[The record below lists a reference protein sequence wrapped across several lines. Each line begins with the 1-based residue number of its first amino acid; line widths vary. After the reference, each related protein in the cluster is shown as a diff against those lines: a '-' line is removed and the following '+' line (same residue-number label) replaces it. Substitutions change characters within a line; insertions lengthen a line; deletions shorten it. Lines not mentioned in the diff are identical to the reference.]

1 MPGGAPPAGSKQTLT
16 ELGPE
21 GFARWLRESPRIG
34 VTDTTFRD
42 AHQSL
47 LATRVRTKD
56 LLAVAPAVAHTVPQL
71 LSLECWGGATYDVA
85 LRFLAEDPWE
95 RLAALREAVPNIC
108 LQMLLR
114 GRNTVGYTPY
124 PTEVTDAFVHEA
136 TATGIDIFRIFDALN
151 DIGQMRPAIEA
162 VRDTGTAVA
171 EVALCYT
178 SDLSD
183 PSEKLYTLDYYLRL
197 AEQIV
202 DAGAHVLAIKDM
214 AGLLRAP
221 AAAKLVSALRREFD
235 LPVHIHT
242 HDTAGG
248 QLATYL
254 AAIQAGA
261 DAVDGAVA
269 SMAGTTSQPSLSAIV
284 AATDH
289 SERPT
294 GLDLE
299 AIGGL
304 EPYWESVR
312 KIYAPFEAGLASPTG
327 RVYHHEIPGGQLSN
341 LRTQA
346 IALGLGDRFEDIE
359 AMYAAADRML
369 GHLVKVTPSSKVV
382 GDLALHLVGAG
393 VSPEDFKAEPNK
405 FDIPDSV
412 IGFLRGELGNPPGGW
427 PEPFRTKALEGRA
440 EAKPTTEEL
449 SAEDRQHLADDR
461 RRTLNR
467 LLFPGPTKEF
477 ETHRETF
484 GDTSVLD
491 SKDFFYGIRPG
502 KEYAVDLEPG
512 VRLLIELEAIG
523 EADER
528 GMRTVMSTLNGQLR
542 PIQVR
547 DTSAASDIPATE
559 KADKSNPGHVAAPFA
574 GVVTL
579 TVAEGDQVEAGATV
593 ATIEAMKMEAT
604 IAAPKAG
611 RVSRVAINTI
621 QQVEGGDL
629 LVDLG

>member
-1 MPGGAPPAGSKQTLT
+1 
-16 ELGPE
+16 
-21 GFARWLRESPRIG
+21 
-34 VTDTTFRD
+34 
-42 AHQSL
+42 
-47 LATRVRTKD
+47 
-56 LLAVAPAVAHTVPQL
+56 
-71 LSLECWGGATYDVA
+71 
-85 LRFLAEDPWE
+85 FLAEDPWE

-124 PTEVTDAFVHEA
+124 PTEVTDAFVQEA
-136 TATGIDIFRIFDALN
+136 AATGIDIFRIFDALN
-151 DIGQMRPAIEA
+151 DVGQMRPAIEA
-162 VRDTGTAVA
+162 VRETGTAVA

-178 SDLSD
+178 ADLSD
-183 PSEKLYTLDYYLRL
+183 PREQLYTLDYYLRL

-202 DAGAHVLAIKDM
+202 DAGAHILAVKDM

-235 LPVHIHT
+235 LPVHLHT

-284 AATDH
+284 AATDY

-294 GLDLE
+294 GLDLR
-299 AIGGL
+299 AIEDL

-312 KIYAPFEAGLASPTG
+312 KVYAPFEAGLASPTG

-346 IALGLGDRFEDIE
+346 VALGLGDRFEDIE
-359 AMYAAADRML
+359 AMYEAADRIL
-369 GHLVKVTPSSKVV
+369 GRLVKVTPSSKVV

-393 VSPEDFKAEPNK
+393 VRPLDFEATPDK

-412 IGFLRGELGNPPGGW
+412 IGFLRGELGTPPGGW
-427 PEPFRTKALEGRA
+427 PEPFRTKALQGRA
-440 EAKPTTEEL
+440 AAKPTPEL
-449 SAEDRQHLADDR
+449 SAEDREGLAKEPR
-461 RRTLNR
+461 ATLNR
-467 LLFPGPTKEF
+467 LLFPAPTREF
-477 ETHRETF
+477 ETHRQTY
-484 GDTSVLD
+484 GDTGVLD
-491 SKDFFYGIRPG
+491 SKDFFYGLRPG

-512 VRLLIELEAIG
+512 VRLLIELQAVG

-542 PIQVR
+542 PIQIR
-547 DTSAASDIPATE
+547 DRGAASDIPATE
-559 KADKSNPGHVAAPFA
+559 KADRANPGHVAAPFA

-579 TVAEGDQVEAGATV
+579 AVAEGAEVEAGATV

-604 IAAPKAG
+604 ITAPKAG
-611 RVSRVAINTI
+611 RVSRLAINRI

-629 LVDLG
+629 LVEIA